1 MLKYQLD
8 KPELLINTD
17 WGLPINDL
25 SASDAQAQGLVK
37 LNDRWTTPEDKKR
50 LKVEHRVY
58 SWIHLTI
65 LLTTIGGV
73 VNSLMGASAL
83 ITKPGLEAKLEA
95 GFTLYLGVFALVTAY
110 HLRRYEPFGRACAMV
125 LGALNV
131 IGVVVLFFER
141 GMASG
146 ASLAVC
152 WHVVWSIA
160 IARLF
165 FSPIGNIVF
174 SGKAKAAPA
183 PIERKEEVA

>member
-73 VNSLMGASAL
+73 VNS
-83 ITKPGLEAKLEA
+83 
-95 GFTLYLGVFALVTAY
+95 LVTAY